1 MRFIIIFLF
10 CCMTW
15 VSGYTQ
21 YIDQKEIT
29 HEVSPLFEGENLLK
43 ISLTYSKKNILTYSN
58 DSTYIKTNLSYQEKD
73 GPVKSIDAEIRAR
86 GNYRKLNC
94 YYLPLRLKINE
105 DVSQGTIFEGHKKLK
120 IVMPCLN
127 SSKSNDDVLKEF
139 LAYKIYEL
147 LSPYHFDTKLIS
159 IQLIEER
166 KSKKSED
173 DLMGIFIQDDKKTAA
188 INHGKLIK
196 RHIHPNNQ
204 DPMSS
209 ARNAMFQYMI
219 GNTDYSIAYQH
230 NEKLFYIDDKIV
242 PIPYDFDMSGL
253 VNASYAVVSAI
264 NNKPLPI
271 TKVTDRL
278 YRGFDRDDEILQ
290 QVRNEFLNHEQDIY
304 VLMDRYQSYF
314 RYPKEFTECKSYI
327 EGFYKIIKNDKKFE
341 NRILKNQRTK
351 LD

>member
-1 MRFIIIFLF
+1 MKFIIAFL
-10 CCMTW
+10 CCCATW
-15 VSGYTQ
+15 ISGYTQ
-21 YIDQKEIT
+21 HIDQKENP
-29 HEVSPLFEGENLLK
+29 HEVSALFEDEKLLK
-43 ISLTYSKKNILTYSN
+43 ISLNYSKKNILTYSN
-58 DSTYIKTNLSYQEKD
+58 DSTYIKTNLSYQKED
-73 GPVKSIDAEIRAR
+73 GSLKSIDAEIRAR
-86 GNYRKLNC
+86 GNYRRLNC

-105 DVSQGTIFEGHKKLK
+105 DASQGTIFEGQKKLK
-120 IVMPCLN
+120 IVLPCLN

-147 LSPYHFDTKLIS
+147 VSPYHFDTKLLS
-159 IQLIEER
+159 IHLIGEK
-166 KSKKSED
+166 KSKNPND
-173 DLMGIFIQDDKKTAA
+173 DLMGIFVQDDKKTASV
-188 INHGKLIK
+188 NDGNLIK

-219 GNTDYSIAYQH
+219 GNTDYSITYQH

-242 PIPYDFDMSGL
+242 PIPYDFDMSGM

-290 QVRNEFLNHEQDIY
+290 NVRNEFLIHEQDIY
-304 VLMDRYQSYF
+304 LLMDRYQSYF
-314 RYPKEFTECKSYI
+314 RYPREFAECKSYI
-327 EGFYKIIKNDKKFE
+327 QSFYKIIKDDKKFE
-341 NRILKNQRTK
+341 NRILKNERTK